1 MTGRRSPLS
10 TRPLLSRTAALFA
23 AATATAVG
31 ASLLTGCGM
40 LPGASG
46 GSREPVTV
54 MTWAPEGTS
63 ATNMPGMPAMAQ
75 AYARWANENGGLAGH
90 ELKVIT
96 CNERN
101 STVGAAKCAKQAVRQ
116 DAVAVVGS
124 YSQHGRAFMAPL
136 EVAGIPFLGGYGA
149 SDEEFTSPLSYP
161 VNGGQTALLAGNGR
175 QLSSDC
181 DRVSLVR
188 PDTVA
193 GDDLPTLLGSGLAEG
208 DRKTPTDIRAA
219 EDANDYT
226 KQARQALTS
235 AGAFDAYG
243 TGRGCVT
250 AVLGDRTETFFD
262 SFRRLEAEAPR
273 DVGVASVLGSV
284 GQPLVDRTGGK
295 EGPFEG
301 AYVTGWYPVASDA
314 RWNPMREV
322 IREHAFADTRIDPAD
337 PGVQTTWIAYTVLK
351 AVLEALAEGGGD
363 GDKGSVSASDVAGSL
378 NRLQGV
384 ETGGLT
390 PTLSWRLEHMLAT
403 RDFPRIV
410 NREVTFQVVRRGRLV
425 AVKEGFVNVG
435 DTLVRAPSAG

>member
-1 MTGRRSPLS
+1 MTGRRSCFF
-10 TRPLLSRTAALFA
+10 TRPFLSKAATLIG

-31 ASLLTGCGM
+31 ASLLTGCGS

-54 MTWAPEGTS
+54 MTWAPEGTA

-75 AYARWANENGGLAGH
+75 AYARWANANGGLAGH

-116 DAVAVVGS
+116 GAIAVVGS

-136 EVAGIPFLGGYGA
+136 EVAGVPFLGGYGA
-149 SDEEFTSPLSYP
+149 SDEEFASPLSYP

-175 QLSSDC
+175 QLSRDC

-208 DRKTPTDIRAA
+208 DRKPPTDILAA

-226 KQARQALTS
+226 AQARQALTS

-243 TGRGCVT
+243 NGKGCVT

-262 SFRRLEAEAPR
+262 SFRRVESEAAR
-273 DVGVASVLGSV
+273 KVGVASVLGSV
-284 GQPLVDRTGGK
+284 GQPLIDRTGGK
-295 EGPFEG
+295 DGPFEG
-301 AYVTGWYPVASDA
+301 AYITGWYPVASDP
-314 RWNPMREV
+314 RWDPMLDV
-322 IREHAFADTRIDPAD
+322 IREHAFADNRIDPAD
-337 PGVQTTWIAYTVLK
+337 PGVQTTWIAYTVLS
-351 AVLEALAEGGGD
+351 AVLESLAQSGGD
-363 GDKGSVSASDVAGSL
+363 DDKDSVSASDVVGAL
-378 NRLQGV
+378 NRSEGV

-425 AVKEGFVNVG
+425 SVQEGFVNVG
-435 DTLVRAPSAG
+435 NTLVQAPSAG